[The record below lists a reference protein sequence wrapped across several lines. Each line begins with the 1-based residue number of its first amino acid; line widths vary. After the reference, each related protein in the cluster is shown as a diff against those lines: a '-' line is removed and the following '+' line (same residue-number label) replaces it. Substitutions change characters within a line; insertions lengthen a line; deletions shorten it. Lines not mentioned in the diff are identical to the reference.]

1 MATVAEILKA
11 SGMTD
16 EQIAALDAKV
26 VTGFTTVLSTAEKDH
41 ADAEE
46 KRRITR
52 QNYDEDVA
60 PALTKWAQEKA
71 DLETKMAAYH
81 AALKAAKENGFEV
94 PKLIM
99 DAPVVETPG
108 SPIRNADGTFRPA
121 GSPAPADDQI
131 RKLRDDM
138 GGAFAFLADTSWR
151 YRNLFGTEL
160 PDAPTVIIREATAAR
175 MNPAE
180 YAAKKYDFAGKE
192 KEKREAASKAH
203 DDAIRKEVAEQKD
216 KEWSEKVG
224 NNPNVRQAEVSSFSE
239 VRKAVKEGTRPD
251 PLKLTP
257 TERAAA
263 TRQAIRKDI
272 AERNTGSVQ

>member
-26 VTGFTTVLSTAEKDH
+26 VTGFTTVLSTAEETQTK
-41 ADAEE
+41 ADEA
-46 KRRITR
+46 RRL
-52 QNYDEDVA
+52 QAAQYDQEIA
-60 PALTKWAQEKA
+60 PALTNWANEKA
-71 DLETKMAAYH
+71 GLETKMAAYD
-81 AALKAAKENGFEV
+81 AALKAAKEGGFKVPEILSIPEV
-94 PKLIM
+94 
-99 DAPVVETPG
+99 TPG

-121 GSPAPADDQI
+121 GTPAPADDQI

-175 MNPAE
+175 MNPAD

-224 NNPNVRQAEVSSFSE
+224 NNPNVRQAEVSAFSE
-239 VRKAVKEGTRPD
+239 VGQAVKEGKRPD
-251 PLKLTP
+251 PLKMTP
-257 TERAAA
+257 QERAAA
-263 TRQAIRKDI
+263 TRQNIRKEI
-272 AERNTGSVQ
+272 AAQDAGSIQ